1 MGKVLVVDDEIHV
14 LDSLKEF
21 LAALGHEVY
30 TAADGLEAVKKAKDE
45 RPDVVLL
52 DIIMP
57 GMGGIGVLEEIK
69 KIEPS
74 IVVVMLTALTDEEIA
89 KTAMNLGAFDYVTK
103 PIDLHHLEEVVMVA
117 MVEAAR

>member
-1 MGKVLVVDDEIHV
+1 MCIR
-14 LDSLKEF
+14 DS
-21 LAALGHEVY
+21 Y